1 MNDIDKFCAEQCGI
15 EISAEPLKVYGYEIV
30 NWSDLGLP
38 RFWSIKDPRCREIV
52 REHFDISTQRHYHRD
67 GQLIWYS
74 DKFSTSYDGY
84 GITIEEAE
92 IECITAIW
100 EASK

>member
-52 REHFDISTQRHYHRD
+52 REHF
-67 GQLIWYS
+67 
-74 DKFSTSYDGY
+74 
-84 GITIEEAE
+84 GITTQIMSGSEWVALAPGVPTQVEHGKTIAEAE